1 MLNIMVNSLVRL
13 LQEYFPEI
21 PIYYNPINVIQE
33 SCIILQ
39 HLTTRET
46 KGLNP
51 HYRIINYHFVV
62 TFLPSSYFNS
72 KDTHIVY
79 TVESSQLDYLMY
91 LLGHVVINV
100 FEETGYESLKKSFV
114 AYPQNF
120 YINCINRV
128 MKLFFEIPI
137 SVYTCSELE
146 EIPEE
151 TNKYTL
157 EIKVIE
163 NE

>member
-1 MLNIMVNSLVRL
+1 MLNIMVNSLVEL
-13 LQEYFPEI
+13 LKEYFEDI
-21 PIYYNPINVIQE
+21 RIYYNPINVIQE

-62 TFLPSSYFNS
+62 TFLPSSYFNIQ
-72 KDTHIVY
+72 DTGISY
-79 TVESSQLDYLMY
+79 SVESSQLDYLTY
-91 LLGHVVINV
+91 LLGHIVIKG
-100 FEETGYESLKKSFV
+100 FTEPGYETLKKSFI

-120 YINCINRV
+120 YMNCVNRV

-137 SVYTCSELE
+137 SIYTNSDLE

-151 TNKYTL
+151 TRKYTL
-157 EIKVIE
+157 EIKVVE
-163 NE
+163 NK